1 MRFDINIPYTGEE
14 RVVRRFALFPTII
27 QGTCYW
33 LEWIKIHQSYNTRH
47 SGWNNDWVVQQENI
61 MDYRII
67 NNHGHYEVYID
78 GKFYCSADTVTEA
91 IHEVVNDYL
100 N

>member
-1 MRFDINIPYTGEE
+1 M
-14 RVVRRFALFPTII
+14 
-27 QGTCYW
+27 
-33 LEWIKIHQSYNTRH
+33 
-47 SGWNNDWVVQQENI
+47 ENV